1 MSSTPDA
8 QFWENRYSTPDFV
21 FGTEPN
27 DFLRSVADQIPAGPV
42 LCLAEGEGR
51 NAVFLATR
59 GHRVTAVDQSV
70 AGLAKA
76 RALAAQRNVRLQTI
90 VADLS
95 DFPIE
100 PGAWSGAVAIFMHL
114 PPVLR
119 RELLARVATGLKPGG
134 VFVLECY
141 TPAQIAFG
149 TGGPKDPALMPTL
162 AVLREELPGL
172 EFAIGQEIERDVH
185 EGGGHTGRSAVVQV
199 LARKPAR

>member
-1 MSSTPDA
+1 MTPTPDA
-8 QFWENRYSTPDFV
+8 QFWENRYSTPDFI

-27 DFLRSVADQIPAGPV
+27 DFLRSVAAEIPAGPV

-76 RALAAQRNVRLQTI
+76 RALAAQRDVPLQTI
-90 VADLS
+90 VADLA
-95 DFPIE
+95 DLPIA
-100 PGAWSGAVAIFMHL
+100 PGAWSGVVAIFMHL
-114 PPVLR
+114 PPALR
-119 RELLARVATGLKPGG
+119 RDLLARVAAGLRPGG

-149 TGGPKDPALMPTL
+149 TGGPKDPTLMPTL
-162 AVLREELPGL
+162 AALREELPGL
-172 EFAIGQEIERDVH
+172 EFSLGQEIERDVR

-199 LARKPAR
+199 LARKPV